1 MRVLNPV
8 PIDLHAYPADDR
20 QFRARATEL
29 IREGIDR
36 PPALQ
41 EALRPDYPRALVADG
56 IKEGAV
62 ERWYAYRD
70 GRFGG
75 DE

>member
-1 MRVLNPV
+1 M

-20 QFRARATEL
+20 EFRTRALEL
-29 IREGIDR
+29 IREGAER
-36 PPALQ
+36 PSALQ
-41 EALRPDYPRALVADG
+41 EALRPDYPKAQVVDG

-70 GRFGG
+70 GGFWRGH
-75 DE
+75 